1 MDALWRLAY
10 RVAFRFQL
18 VYWRIR
24 RPRITG
30 AYVAVWR
37 GDELLCIR
45 NSYRR
50 RYSLPAGGLA
60 RGEQPID
67 AAIRELREEV
77 ALEARPDE
85 LHFFGEI
92 VSHAGNA
99 EDHAHFY
106 ELRRDG
112 ELDFRVDGREVVWAG
127 FLSPREA
134 LDRGVV
140 DVVRQYLERHL
151 LVLLAL
157 VGLGCSAPDPPNL
170 VLVSIDTLRADHTG
184 PYGYARDTTPTLTR
198 LAGQGLLFEQAYA
211 ASASTGPSHATLFTG
226 AHVLSHGLV
235 KNGLDLAPGEQ
246 TLAETLRA
254 AGYQTGAV
262 VGSFVL
268 DPKFGF
274 DQGFDHYDARFRRRT
289 GAAGVWQDHAFEVF
303 ERRADEVSDIAIEW
317 LDGLAPDRPFF
328 LFVHY
333 YDPHAGYEPPDDWLT
348 RFGEQVERHTPEHR
362 IERYDAEIAYTDH
375 QLGRLLARVEEI
387 APPERTLVVVTAD
400 HGEGLGDHDVA
411 GHGVVLYEEAVRVP
425 LVLRWPG
432 RIDPGLRIAAPVG
445 AVDVAPTL
453 LDLMGLDAPAAVEGE
468 SLADVLRGT
477 SPAYRRPVFLV
488 RRHYDRGHAGL
499 LPVDGYQFGVRT
511 GRWKWIEDPKLGT
524 RELYDL
530 QTDPQERSNLAA
542 TLPDDA
548 ARLGELMATWRSA
561 IGDAPPVKALGASD
575 RRALEALGY
584 VE

>member
-10 RVAFRFQL
+10 RLAFRLQL
-18 VYWRIR
+18 VYWRVR
-24 RPRITG
+24 RPTIRG

-50 RYSLPAGGLA
+50 SYSLPAGGLA

-77 ALEARPDE
+77 ALVAAPDE

-112 ELDFRVDGREVVWAG
+112 DLDFRVDGREVVWAG

-157 VGLGCSAPDPPNL
+157 ASLACGAPEPPNL
-170 VLVSIDTLRADHTG
+170 VLVSIDTLRADHTQ
-184 PYGYARDTTPTLTR
+184 PYGYARETTPTLQR
-198 LAGQGLLFEQAYA
+198 LADQGLVFEQAYS

-235 KNGLDLAPGEQ
+235 KNGLDLIPENE
-246 TLAETLRA
+246 TLAETLGA

-268 DPKFGF
+268 DASFGF
-274 DQGFDHYDARFRRRT
+274 DQGFDRYDAEFRRKM
-289 GAAGVWQDHAFEVF
+289 GGAGVWKAHKFEIF
-303 ERRADEVSDIAIEW
+303 ERRADEATDVAIEW
-317 LDGLAPDRPFF
+317 LDTLAPDRPFF

-333 YDPHAGYEPPDDWLT
+333 YDPHAGYDPPGDWLT
-348 RFGEQVERHTPEHR
+348 RFGDDVGRFTAEHR
-362 IERYDAEIAYTDH
+362 VERYDAEIAWTDH
-375 QLGRLLARVEEI
+375 QLERLLARVEQL

-400 HGEGLGDHDVA
+400 HGEGLGDHGVP

-432 RIDPGLRIAAPVG
+432 RIDAGLRIAAPVG
-445 AVDVAPTL
+445 SIDVMPTL
-453 LDLMGLDAPAAVEGE
+453 LELMGVDAPAGVQGQ
-468 SLADVLRGT
+468 SLAGVLWGA
-477 SPAYRRPVFLV
+477 SPPYRRPVFLV
-488 RRHYDRGHAGL
+488 RRHYKRGYAGL
-499 LPVDGYQFGVRT
+499 VPVNGYQFGVRS
-511 GRWKWIEDPKLGT
+511 GRWKWIEDPNRGT
-524 RELYDL
+524 RELFDL
-530 QTDPQERSNLAA
+530 EHDPREQSNLAD
-542 TLPDDA
+542 TLVEDA
-548 ARLGELMATWRSA
+548 AQLGALVADWRA
-561 IGDAPPVKALGASD
+561 GIDGPPEVKALEARD